1 MSINPSIIS
10 GNWDIGYSL
19 DRHTLSSVYCGE
31 DEYGHPIFDTTRSE
45 LGELMYQLKYHQDIS
60 IIDEIMDLISPFLE
74 EFSKKYS
81 INAIIP
87 APPSNR
93 NRIFQPVFKLAEYIG
108 NYLDIEVFYDFL
120 SKTNNTQL
128 KGLDSE
134 SKQKAIKG
142 SIARNKRFVSKNINV
157 LIVDDLYQTG
167 STLNEIVN
175 VLRTD
180 SNINKIYVLTI
191 TRTRR

>member
-1 MSINPSIIS
+1 MSINPSIIC

-19 DRHTLSSVYCGE
+19 DRHTLFSVYCGE
-31 DEYGHPIFDTTRSE
+31 DEYGHPIFDTTRSD

-60 IIDEIMDLISPFLE
+60 IIDEIMNLISPFLDK
-74 EFSKKYS
+74 FSKKYS

-87 APPSNR
+87 VPPSNT
-93 NRIFQPVFKLAEYIG
+93 NRTFQPVSILAEYIG
-108 NYLDIEVFYDFL
+108 NYLGKKVFYDFI

-134 SKQKAIKG
+134 AKRKAIKG
-142 SIARNKRFVSKNINV
+142 SIAKHQHFISNNVNV

-167 STLNEIVN
+167 STLNEIVD

-180 SNINKIYVLTI
+180 PNINEIYVLTI